1 MFNLKTASWGPLSNK
16 HLSIFL
22 SLYYEFAHLPFTLRT
37 TTCTYLSALSG
48 HFPQSRTYSL
58 IMSSSEDSNNQCCC
72 TSQPHLQGES
82 RYRMLAKSFS
92 CDSDCRRVLPCNFVR
107 RNRALAQIV
116 DAAAEAG
123 DTYCSL
129 CSTNT
134 WIPATTATTTTF
146 STTSTQ
152 RTAAT
157 SSSSTSGGGGGKVA
171 RPIWAMDYLR

>member
-1 MFNLKTASWGPLSNK
+1 
-16 HLSIFL
+16 
-22 SLYYEFAHLPFTLRT
+22 
-37 TTCTYLSALSG
+37 
-48 HFPQSRTYSL
+48 
-58 IMSSSEDSNNQCCC
+58 MSSSEDSNNQCCC
-72 TSQPHLQGES
+72 TSQPHLQSES

-107 RNRALAQIV
+107 RNRALAQVV
-116 DAAAEAG
+116 DAAADAG

-146 STTSTQ
+146 STTGTQ

-157 SSSSTSGGGGGKVA
+157 SSSSTSGCGGGGGKA
-171 RPIWAMDYLR
+171 ACPIWAMDYFR